1 MTWNITPF
9 LFKENTLIFPE
20 ATSRSLGDLLK
31 KEKQK
36 MNMFV
41 TENMR
46 KNYVE
51 KKEKSET
58 NIRKTDFKT
67 RESFAS

>member
-1 MTWNITPF
+1 MQWNITPF

-20 ATSRSLGDLLK
+20 ATSRSLGELLK

-41 TENMR
+41 TETAR
-46 KNYVE
+46 KDYVNRR
-51 KKEKSET
+51 EKSEINT
-58 NIRKTDFKT
+58 RKMDRNT
-67 RESFAS
+67 R